1 MRPVRRQLM
10 SVMLGSFI
18 LAAATLGLAAPASAH
33 DAAES
38 TSPAQGASLAA
49 PPGEVSVTFSNPPLG
64 IGASFSVKDA
74 SGAEWADG
82 SVRIVDNVA
91 TQKLRS
97 GGPAGAYT
105 VAWRVVSSDSHP
117 IEGTFTFTT
126 ASGAARSG
134 PATGGSTTTAGAVP
148 GMGTAKPGVTEE
160 PSEPASAGE
169 PFQWSIVLFAAVA
182 VGLLVSLG
190 VLARRRLTGDG
201 DAPDDVDAPD
211 GADTPSDADTPGDGH
226 TADGGPEGTNRG

>member
-1 MRPVRRQLM
+1 MRPVRRQLL
-10 SVMLGSFI
+10 SVMLGLFT
-18 LAAATLGLAAPASAH
+18 LAAVTLGLAAPASAH

-64 IGASFSVKDA
+64 IGSSFSVKDA
-74 SGAEWADG
+74 SGTEWADG

-91 TQKLRS
+91 TQKLRP

-117 IEGTFTFTT
+117 IEGTFTFTA
-126 ASGAARSG
+126 ASGSAPAGSAA
-134 PATGGSTTTAGAVP
+134 PGSPTTAGAVP
-148 GMGTAKPGVTEE
+148 GIGTAKPGVTEE
-160 PSEPASAGE
+160 PSVPAGAGE

-182 VGLLVSLG
+182 VGLLVALG
-190 VLARRRLTGDG
+190 VLARRRLSGDEDTPEHDMPDDGNMPDDG
-201 DAPDDVDAPD
+201 DTPD
-211 GADTPSDADTPGDGH
+211 GGDPADEA
-226 TADGGPEGTNRG
+226 RQ

>member
-1 MRPVRRQLM
+1 MRPVHRQLL
-10 SVMLGSFI
+10 SIMLGLFV
-18 LAAATLGLAAPASAH
+18 LATATLGLVGPASAH

-38 TSPAQGASLAA
+38 TTPAQGAALAA
-49 PPGEVSVTFSNPPLG
+49 PPEEVSVTFSNPPLG
-64 IGASFSVKDA
+64 IGSSFSVKDA
-74 SGAEWADG
+74 SGKEWADG

-117 IEGTFTFTT
+117 IEGTFTFTA
-126 ASGAARSG
+126 ASGSAPAGAAASV
-134 PATGGSTTTAGAVP
+134 PAPSESSTAASAVP
-148 GMGTAKPGVTEE
+148 GMGTARPGVTEE
-160 PSEPASAGE
+160 PSAPAGAAE

-190 VLARRRLTGDG
+190 VLARRRLSGDG
-201 DAPDDVDAPD
+201 DTLDDGHQPDEEDRPDD
-211 GADTPSDADTPGDGH
+211 GDTVG
-226 TADGGPEGTNRG
+226 EGQR